1 MRRVLLAVLIM
12 TGTILMGAAPAHAGG
27 PTSVLLTNPGQGQA
41 SALYYSDPRYAEL
54 ETLLHRTRETGATAP
69 AGATYLNV
77 TWLIHDAYIWRIDQV
92 YLDGSR
98 QAWVATTLED
108 SSGRPTT
115 VRLDKADSAA
125 FVALASS
132 LGLMKPGVGQP
143 GTSGDAAAAAPDTE
157 PAAAPD
163 TEPAAAPA
171 PVVREETRWFSL
183 SGWRWA
189 LPGLLLGLLAAAL
202 VWSRRSEPEAPRRE
216 LIDGAPLGF
225 DGLDRAAGQGR
236 T

>member
-1 MRRVLLAVLIM
+1 MRRVLLAVLLM
-12 TGTILMGAAPAHAGG
+12 TGAILMGAAPADAGG

-41 SALYYSDPRYAEL
+41 TALYYSDPRYAEL
-54 ETLLHRTRETGATAP
+54 ESLLHGASETGAKPP

-77 TWLIHDAYIWRIDQV
+77 TWLIHDAYIWRTDQV
-92 YLDGSR
+92 FLDGSN
-98 QAWVATTLED
+98 QVMVASTLED
-108 SSGRPTT
+108 SSGSTSI
-115 VRLDKADSAA
+115 RLNKADSAA

-143 GTSGDAAAAAPDTE
+143 GTSGEVAAVAPE
-157 PAAAPD
+157 A
-163 TEPAAAPA
+163 EPAAAPA

-189 LPGLLLGLLAAAL
+189 VPGLLIGLVAA
-202 VWSRRSEPEAPRRE
+202 VVVRGRRSAPADPRHE
-216 LIDGAPLGF
+216 LIDGSPLGF
-225 DGLDRAAGQGR
+225 DGFDRAAGQGR